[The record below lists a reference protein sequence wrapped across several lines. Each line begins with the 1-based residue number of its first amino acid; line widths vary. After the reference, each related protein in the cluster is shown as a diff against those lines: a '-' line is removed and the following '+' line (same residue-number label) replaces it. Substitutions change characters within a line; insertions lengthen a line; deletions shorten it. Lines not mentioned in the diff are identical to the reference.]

1 MNAKRWWVYQRERFP
16 LVRHSLLTAAV
27 VFGVTAVSLPQGS
40 VWDAG
45 VGCRAAAA
53 FGIVLLLFLQL
64 RIADEFKDAEDDRR
78 CRPQRPVP
86 RGLVSLSE
94 LRRIGLA
101 AALAQ
106 AGMAAAATPLLLVPL
121 AGLWSY
127 LLLMTCEFFVGERLK
142 RRPVMY
148 LLSHSIILPLIYG
161 FVSASVWLGTG
172 RPSPAH
178 LGWLMGLGLASGI
191 GVELGRKIWSPADE
205 IPGVD
210 TYSGLWG
217 IRRATAAWA
226 AVLASAAACALRAAG
241 SATAAP
247 ALVVPIAVVALG
259 GFRGVIRF
267 LRTAGSDG
275 ARHIERISGLWA
287 LATHVGLGMTRVLAG

>member
-16 LVRHSLLTAAV
+16 LARHSLLTAAV
-27 VFGVTAVSLPQGS
+27 VFGVTAVSLPPGS

-45 VGCRAAAA
+45 VGCRAVAA
-53 FGIVLLLFLQL
+53 FGVVLLLFLQL

-86 RGLVSLSE
+86 RGLVSLPE

-101 AALAQ
+101 AALVQ
-106 AGMAAAATPLLLVPL
+106 AGLTAAATPLLLVPL
-121 AGLWSY
+121 AGVWGY

-142 RRPVMY
+142 RHPIIY
-148 LLSHSIILPLIYG
+148 LLSHSIILPLLYG
-161 FVSASVWLGTG
+161 FVSACAWLGTG
-172 RPSPAH
+172 SPPAN
-178 LGWLMGLGLASGI
+178 LAWLMGLGLASGI

-210 TYSGLWG
+210 TYSRLWG
-217 IRRATAAWA
+217 IRRATGAWA
-226 AVLASAAACALRAAG
+226 AVLASAAGCALRAAG
-241 SATAAP
+241 TATAAP
-247 ALVVPIAVVALG
+247 PLVVPIAVIALG
-259 GFRGVIRF
+259 AVRGVIRF
-267 LRTAGSDG
+267 LRTTGSDG
-275 ARHIERISGLWA
+275 ARHIERVSGFWA